1 MLTRTTSFGIFT
13 SCTNITTRLVQ
24 SQDEDV
30 FQGGGIVDQKA
41 RELKNEYYR
50 EWRKKNKEKV
60 RRSNEKYWEKQAALR
75 AAEKEDKNAKDA
87 HD

>member
-1 MLTRTTSFGIFT
+1 M
-13 SCTNITTRLVQ
+13 
-24 SQDEDV
+24 
-30 FQGGGIVDQKA
+30 DQKA